1 MLRVFLVSSHFS
13 AILQSIYASSTKKEG
28 DVDVL
33 MIDYP
38 PQKKA
43 LSQLILNTDYIHNWD
58 LKLNYAPEL
67 TDETNMRPSLKKRLT
82 RKAKQLPVLKSIYNK
97 ILSKHM
103 VKFYADFETR
113 IKRDLS
119 KLNSDTVQLN
129 LLTKT
134 GLNDVLFKLYP
145 AAEINYFEHGTGD
158 YMYYAQNKIK
168 DGNLYCLFP
177 TEFEAYLKSIN
188 NPNANKIN
196 GFIKG
201 NLFYEAIQNLEKN
214 NVISNDQELIK
225 LSNTKLVFILIESV
239 EIYEVPSN
247 FWQDCIQLYL
257 SKIEVPDDY
266 TYILKPH
273 PLQSFEAISAIENYF
288 KERNLKYILL
298 GNSKF
303 INVGA
308 ELIFYFFS
316 KQTKYVFSLFSS
328 SVYYFTKLYP
338 SSEIKYYHGYKLFEQ
353 YTKKSPKQF
362 TDIYKGLEPIITN
375 VLARDCLDLA

>member
-1 MLRVFLVSSHFS
+1 MLRIFLVSSHFS

-38 PQKKA
+38 SQKKA
-43 LSQLILNTDYIHNWD
+43 LSQLILNTDCIHKWD

-82 RKAKQLPVLKSIYNK
+82 RKAKQLPVLKGIYDK
-97 ILSKHM
+97 MLSKHM
-103 VKFYADFETR
+103 LKFYADFEVR

-119 KLNSDTVQLN
+119 NVNSDSVQLSV
-129 LLTKT
+129 LTKT

-145 AAEINYFEHGTGD
+145 SADVNYFEHGIGD

-168 DGNLYCLFP
+168 NGNLFCLFP
-177 TEFEAYLKSIN
+177 TEFASYLKSIN
-188 NPNANKIN
+188 SPNANRIN
-196 GFIKG
+196 GFIKE
-201 NLFYEAIQNLEKN
+201 NLFYDAIQNLEKN
-214 NVISNDQELIK
+214 YIIKNEQELVK
-225 LSNTKLVFILIESV
+225 LGNSKLVFILIESV

-257 SKIEVPDDY
+257 SKIDVAEDY
-266 TYILKPH
+266 TYVLKPH
-273 PLQSFEAISAIENYF
+273 PLQSFDAITAIENYF

-298 GNSKF
+298 RNSKF

-308 ELIFYFFS
+308 ELIFYFFA
-316 KQTKYVFSLFSS
+316 KQTKFVFSLFSS

-338 SSEIKYYHGYKLFEQ
+338 SAEIKYYHGYKLFEK
-353 YTKKSPKQF
+353 YTKNSPKQF

-375 VLARDCLDLA
+375 VLAKDCLEL